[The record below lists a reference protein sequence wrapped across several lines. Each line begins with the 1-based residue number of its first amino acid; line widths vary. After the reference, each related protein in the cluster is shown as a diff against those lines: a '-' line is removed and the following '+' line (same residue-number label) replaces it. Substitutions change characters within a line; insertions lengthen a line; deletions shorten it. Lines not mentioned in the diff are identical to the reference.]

1 MKIYLVKSL
10 YEIPLNM
17 TFVERKAFFTERDQ
31 FLVDSWNKKKNKPD
45 FFVKLQKLKQT
56 TALKKIRLLLIENS
70 EKDAYSIA
78 HLIGSIKGFE
88 IEITHFQNLRES
100 YHFLSKNKIDIILI
114 NLFLPDSYG
123 LHTFDSLFKSYSNI
137 PFLILTEIDDNSIA
151 IEAVKKGAQD
161 FIQKTKMDSESLIK
175 SITYAIE
182 RKKSEKELRRSEE
195 KYRQLFLRSKDAIY
209 MSTVEGDF
217 IDINPAGLAL
227 FGYSEKDLKGLKVKD
242 LYVNETDREK
252 LKKKLS
258 DDGQVS
264 DYEIL
269 LQKKDKKTTL
279 NCLLSS
285 MLIYDENKRIT
296 GYQGII
302 RDITDKKN
310 AEQALFKSLADLDQ
324 VNKELLLLNSTLEDK
339 VEERT
344 NELLREKEMAEV
356 NNKEIK
362 ESIQYAKRIQA
373 SILPPLQRLKDGFIE
388 SFVYYEPKDV
398 VSGDFYWYEKI
409 KNKPL
414 FAVVDC
420 TGHGVPGAF
429 MSIIGYTQLNEI
441 VNQQSITDP
450 GVILRELDKRV
461 RIALHQ
467 NSMTARNS
475 KDGMELGLI
484 HVDYAQQR
492 LEFAGAMRPLY
503 LVRSGELHIYKGSK
517 FSIGGVSRREKEFV
531 TTRVKFEKGDS
542 FYLFSDGYPDQFGG
556 PNGKKFM
563 TRNVGEMLRGIAHLS
578 MIEQQKVIKHTIKDW
593 MNNEDQVDDILIAGV
608 KF

>member
-1 MKIYLVKSL
+1 M
-10 YEIPLNM
+10 
-17 TFVERKAFFTERDQ
+17 
-31 FLVDSWNKKKNKPD
+31 
-45 FFVKLQKLKQT
+45 
-56 TALKKIRLLLIENS
+56 KKIQLLLIENS
-70 EKDAYSIA
+70 EEDAYAIA
-78 HLIGSIKGFE
+78 HLIGSMKGVE
-88 IEITHFQNLRES
+88 IEITHFQNLSES
-100 YHFLSKNKIDIILI
+100 YSFLSKNKTDIILI

-161 FIQKTKMDSESLIK
+161 FIQKTKMDTDSLLK
-175 SITYAIE
+175 SIIYAIE
-182 RKKSEKELRRSEE
+182 RKNSEKDLRRSEE

-217 IDINPAGLAL
+217 IDINPSGLAL
-227 FGYSEKDLKGLKVKD
+227 FGYTIEDLKELKVKD
-242 LYVNETDREK
+242 LYVNKADRER
-252 LKKKLS
+252 LKEKLS
-258 DDGQVS
+258 KEGQVS

-269 LQKKDKKTTL
+269 LQKKDNKSSV

-285 MLIYDENKRIT
+285 MLIYDEIGKII

-302 RDITDKKN
+302 RDITEKKN

-324 VNKELLLLNSTLEDK
+324 ANKELLLLNATLEDK
-339 VEERT
+339 VRERT
-344 NELLREKEMAEV
+344 DELLREKEMAEV
-356 NNKEIK
+356 NNKEIN

-373 SILPPLQRLKDGFIE
+373 SILPPLQRLKDGFLE

-409 KNKPL
+409 RNKPL

-429 MSIIGYTQLNEI
+429 MSLIGYTQLNEI

-461 RIALHQ
+461 RVALHQ
-467 NSMTARNS
+467 NSMTERNS

-484 HVDYAQQR
+484 HVDYTQQR

-503 LVRSGELHIYKGSK
+503 LIRSGELHIYKGNK
-517 FSIGGVSRREKEFV
+517 FSIGGVSRREKEFT
-531 TTRVKFEKGDS
+531 TTRIKFQKGDC

-556 PNGKKFM
+556 ANGKKFM
-563 TRNVGEMLRGIAHLS
+563 TRNVGEMLRDIAHLS
-578 MIEQQKVIKHTIKDW
+578 MIEQQKVIKHTIQDW
-593 MNNEDQVDDILIAGV
+593 MSNEDQVDDILIAGV